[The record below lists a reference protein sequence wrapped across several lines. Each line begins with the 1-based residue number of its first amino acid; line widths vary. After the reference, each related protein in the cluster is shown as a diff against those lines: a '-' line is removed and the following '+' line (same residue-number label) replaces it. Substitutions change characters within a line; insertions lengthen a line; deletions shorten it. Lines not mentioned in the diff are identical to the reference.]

1 MKNLAEFGTS
11 SARPFPDEFRPVA
24 KYFPAM
30 DFLIYLR
37 EDVSY
42 RAVRLDQYRTV
53 LLHPQE
59 DRAVGVKLKGMRFV
73 AEKARAVLR
82 SVGVDTRQFKLIT
95 LWEMALTEDGDA
107 ATEAAD
113 ADRRRQYAERAKELV
128 ETADEPVGTDELPIA
143 A

>member
-1 MKNLAEFGTS
+1 MINLSEFGKSGT
-11 SARPFPDEFRPVA
+11 RPFPEEFQPVA
-24 KYFPAM
+24 KYVPAM
-30 DFLIYLR
+30 DCLIYLR

-73 AEKARAVLR
+73 TEKARAVLR
-82 SVGVDTRQFKLIT
+82 SVGVDTKELRLIT
-95 LWEMALTEDGDA
+95 LWEMTLTEDGEE
-107 ATEAAD
+107 ATQTAD
-113 ADRRRQYAERAKELV
+113 ADRRRAYAVRAKELV
-128 ETADEPVGTDELPIA
+128 ETAADPVAPTELPLA